1 MNGHEPEHHH
11 HHPAPSAG
19 SGGGHAGGHDHGQM
33 IADFRRR
40 FWVSLALT
48 VPVLALTPM
57 IRRMLGVERAW
68 AFPGDGF
75 VLLALASVIY
85 FYGGWPFLRG
95 MFDELRRF
103 RPGMMTLV
111 ALAISVAYFYSAAV
125 ALGLPGEVFFWET
138 AT

>member
-1 MNGHEPEHHH
+1 MNGHEHEHHRP
-11 HHPAPSAG
+11 PAPSAG
-19 SGGGHAGGHDHGQM
+19 HTGGHAGGHDHGQM

-75 VLLALASVIY
+75 VLLALSSVIF

-95 MFDELRRF
+95 MFDELRRL

-111 ALAISVAYFYSAAV
+111 ALAISVAYFYSSARA
-125 ALGLPGEVFFWET
+125 
-138 AT
+138 